1 MSWRDNNYNET
12 EFAKINDGENIFIF
26 NDDGVEMIP
35 ETGPSRGKHGAKF
48 IVLDMFDEKTKILA
62 TTSRRLLL
70 ALQTIPKL
78 SGNRIV
84 ITKMG
89 DGFDTEYT
97 VKIDNKP
104 I

>member
-1 MSWRDNNYNET
+1 MGWRDKTYTET
-12 EFAKINDGENIFIF
+12 EFAEIKDGENIFIF

-35 ETGPSRGKHGAKF
+35 QTGPSRGKNGAKF
-48 IVLDMFDEKTKILA
+48 VVLDLADDKTKILA
-62 TTSRRLLL
+62 TTSNRLLL
-70 ALQTIPKL
+70 ALQSIPKL

-89 DGFDTEYT
+89 DGFDTEYN
-97 VKIDNKP
+97 VRIDNKP

>member
-1 MSWRDNNYNET
+1 MGWRDNNYKET
-12 EFAKINDGENIFIF
+12 EFAKINEGENIFIF

-48 IVLDMFDEKTKILA
+48 VVLDMFDEKTKMLA

-70 ALQTIPKL
+70 ALQTVPKL

-84 ITKMG
+84 ITKNG
-89 DGFDTEYT
+89 DGFDTEYN
-97 VKIDNKP
+97 VRIDNKP